1 MHKYKSI
8 YMMQTDKKTQRKVQ
22 FLCLLIALFL
32 LIPAAYSFVQGFTMG
47 YNSSEILHDKDIADR
62 PSYIVNIKPE
72 ENILEK
78 NISSSTPGVSKVV
91 LSEDIILFCPKNSIP
106 TYIQGGIILLSL
118 VTFIAFI
125 FMGVYLCKLTS
136 SVAKDGLM
144 VRKNIKRLRRLSYSM
159 LVLYLS
165 GYLSSAIFIG
175 YCSAHISIPGYKIC
189 NDEIYPHITIAI
201 IFLLL
206 AETLNIAYK
215 LKEEQDLTI

>member
-1 MHKYKSI
+1 
-8 YMMQTDKKTQRKVQ
+8 MMQTDKKTQRKVQ

-32 LIPAAYSFVQGFTMG
+32 LIPAAYSFVQGFTKG

-78 NISSSTPGVSKVV
+78 NISSSTPESRK
-91 LSEDIILFCPKNSIP
+91 SFYRKILYCSVPKLGTHLYTRRN
-106 TYIQGGIILLSL
+106 YITVFSHIHCIYIHGSL
-118 VTFIAFI
+118 
-125 FMGVYLCKLTS
+125 FMQVIV

>member
-1 MHKYKSI
+1 
-8 YMMQTDKKTQRKVQ
+8 MQTDKKTQRKVQ

-32 LIPAAYSFVQGFTMG
+32 LVPAAYSFVQGFNMG
-47 YNSSEILHDKDIADR
+47 YDSAEMLHEKDITDR

-72 ENILEK
+72 NSVLEK
-78 NISSSTPGVSKVV
+78 NISSSTPEVSKVV
-91 LSEDIILFCPKNSIP
+91 LSEDIILFCPKNSVP
-106 TYIQGGIILLSL
+106 AYIQWGIMFLS
-118 VTFIAFI
+118 VAAFIAFI

-144 VRKNIKRLRRLSYSM
+144 IRKNIKRLRRLSYSM
-159 LVLYLS
+159 LFLYLS

-175 YCSAHISIPGYKIC
+175 YCSAHISIPGYEIC